1 MIIKITHIKFNIADN
16 LIIPIISAVFSM
28 QIVTIIDH
36 MIHLNFLNI
45 IAETAIF
52 TAISAI
58 LYLFIQKVIYRISD
72 DKTEIN
78 YNSI

>member
-1 MIIKITHIKFNIADN
+1 
-16 LIIPIISAVFSM
+16 M